1 MTRTAALNFI
11 AGIVIGVA
19 LGLLYSWQVDPVKY
33 TDTAPDSLHAD
44 HKTDY
49 VVMIA
54 QAYVADGNLEL
65 ARTRLATLNLSN
77 PGQYVA
83 NLTTFEIQR
92 GAPLDDLR
100 ALSALAAA
108 LGAAPP
114 PLP

>member
-1 MTRTAALNFI
+1 MTRTAVLNLL
-11 AGIVIGVA
+11 AGIVIGIA

-33 TDTAPDSLHAD
+33 TDMSPDSLHAD

-65 ARTRLATLNLSN
+65 ARTRLATLNFSN

-83 NLTTFEIQR
+83 DLTTFEIQR